1 MIKLQASGFLLTL
14 VFLISGCS
22 THTPYYGEMSTAT
35 SYNKTSS
42 VADVA
47 VNIMKHNA
55 YSVPYEG
62 RLKHEQCVYFSLDEL
77 NIGENCE
84 WATRNALGNVQVIS
98 HYPVGSG
105 YCTTLLSSVRYK
117 GNSKVWRET
126 ACTSG
131 TGNNW
136 KFIEG

>member
-1 MIKLQASGFLLTL
+1 MIKSLASGFLLTL
-14 VFLISGCS
+14 IFLTSGCA
-22 THTPYYGEMSTAT
+22 THEPYYGEMSTAN
-35 SYNKTSS
+35 SYNKPNSIT
-42 VADVA
+42 DVA
-47 VNIMKHNA
+47 VNLIKFNA

-62 RLKHEQCVYFSLDEL
+62 RQKHEQCVYFALDEL

-84 WATRNALGNVQVIS
+84 WATRHALGNVQIIS

-105 YCTTLLSSVRYK
+105 YCTMLLSSVKYK

-126 ACTSG
+126 ACING

-136 KFIEG
+136 KFIDG